1 MSVGVLII
9 THGEIGD
16 QLVKTAASTLAN
28 KMPLQCRAFSVSQN
42 CDPDAL
48 VKECQTIIEEINTGS
63 GVLVLTDIFGSTPS
77 NIANRLATDSY
88 IKVIAGVNLPMLIR
102 ILNYPDSDLTELAE
116 KALSGGHDGIIFCE
130 EMN

>member
-16 QLVKTAASTLAN
+16 QLVKTAASTFGDAL
-28 KMPLQCRAFSVSQN
+28 PLSCRALSISQS

-48 VKECQTIIEEINTGS
+48 VQEAKTIAESINDGS
-63 GVLVLTDIFGSTPS
+63 GVLVLTDIYGSTPS
-77 NIANRLATDSY
+77 NIANRLSDSNQ

-102 ILNYPDSDLTELAE
+102 ILNYPDSELTELAD
-116 KALSGGHDGIIFCE
+116 KAVSGGHDGIILCE
-130 EMN
+130 NNC